1 LIQRRLIQLFGQ
13 SVEKGAEQ
21 PYYLNMQAQI
31 SALEKASSESR
42 DRLTRIE
49 ARMESLA
56 SKEDLHRETHNQT
69 WRIISVMALLVGVV
83 YYLAKYV
90 H

>member
-1 LIQRRLIQLFGQ
+1 
-13 SVEKGAEQ
+13 
-21 PYYLNMQAQI
+21 
-31 SALEKASSESR
+31 
-42 DRLTRIE
+42 
-49 ARMESLA
+49 MESLA
-56 SKEDLHRETHNQT
+56 SKEDLHRGTHNQT